1 MKTIKLFL
9 VAVFLSLATWVS
21 ATEKPTLNVI
31 QVEGEKVLV
40 AFHSENTT
48 KVNLTIKDS
57 EGNTIYYKSTRRPVS
72 DLRQLYDISNLEN
85 GTYLFQVGVN
95 DYKISR
101 KVTINQ
107 DQLSVSEP
115 VFFYPPLIKI
125 NDRLLDIIYLN
136 QGLELLTLKIYKG
149 DELVY
154 TTGLGDQFVVK
165 NRFDMGKLPSGSYQI
180 VLETGTEVFP
190 YYANL

>member
-1 MKTIKLFL
+1 L
-9 VAVFLSLATWVS
+9 VAMFLSLATWVS

-40 AFHSENTT
+40 AFHSENAT

-115 VFFYPPLIKI
+115 VFFYPPVIKI

-149 DELVY
+149 NELVY

-180 VLETGTEVFP
+180 ILETGTEVFP

>member
-9 VAVFLSLATWVS
+9 VAVFLSLATWVG

-40 AFHSENTT
+40 AFHSENAT

-115 VFFYPPLIKI
+115 VFFYPPVIKI

-149 DELVY
+149 NELVY

-180 VLETGTEVFP
+180 ILETGTEVFP

>member
-31 QVEGEKVLV
+31 QVEGEKLLV

-149 DELVY
+149 NELVY

>member
-9 VAVFLSLATWVS
+9 VAVFLSLAPWVG
-21 ATEKPTLNVI
+21 AIEKPTLNVI

-57 EGNTIYYKSTRRPVS
+57 EGNTIYYKSTRKPVS

-115 VFFYPPLIKI
+115 VFFYPPVIKI

-149 DELVY
+149 NELVY
-154 TTGLGDQFVVK
+154 TAGLGDQFVVK

>member
-31 QVEGEKVLV
+31 QVEGEKLLV

-149 DELVY
+149 NELVY

-180 VLETGTEVFP
+180 ILETGTEVFP

>member
-31 QVEGEKVLV
+31 QVEGEKLLV

-180 VLETGTEVFP
+180 VLETGSEVFP